1 VPCILCGSCRA
12 IERSLSEPAPRR
24 PRSFVKS
31 ISQNRSVTQYKVG
44 AQHRVVLPRGEPK
57 RAGRAVDVR
66 QAPAYRGRELG
77 SKRRH
82 VRRAWRP
89 RGRGTCAEIQA
100 RCHSS
105 AATSACASAI
115 RLLSDGFAWPRQNAC
130 YCRAAKCGRRE
141 RNNSAQSGSH
151 WTRVRACNKSN
162 PLRFLTSIN
171 PIRFAGWQHALRS
184 AFSFSVETATRRRVS
199 NEAAVDPRAGRRAG
213 DRRSIGRKARHRSD
227 PRSRSVSAR
236 RHARFARCRTIR
248 TKATRR
254 DESKRVLCLS
264 EIKLAVHMMESAKK
278 WRRHNSAK
286 GIYCS
291 RHRRVFVELKGAC
304 EPRYRRSHKIA
315 ADGEDA
321 ARRTRQRGQG
331 IPCGSNRSAFRHTRS
346 AKGSVAT

>member
-1 VPCILCGSCRA
+1 LFCRA
-12 IERSLSEPAPRR
+12 VNRSEPGAP
-24 PRSFVKS
+24 S
-31 ISQNRSVTQYKVG
+31 TY
-44 AQHRVVLPRGEPK
+44 A
-57 RAGRAVDVR
+57 
-66 QAPAYRGRELG
+66 
-77 SKRRH
+77 KRRH
-82 VRRAWRP
+82 IVGGSWGRSGATSGELGVPGVGVPARRFRLDV
-89 RGRGTCAEIQA
+89 T
-100 RCHSS
+100 SS

-264 EIKLAVHMMESAKK
+264 EIKLA
-278 WRRHNSAK
+278 RT
-286 GIYCS
+286 Y
-291 RHRRVFVELKGAC
+291 
-304 EPRYRRSHKIA
+304 
-315 ADGEDA
+315 DGV
-321 ARRTRQRGQG
+321 RQEM
-331 IPCGSNRSAFRHTRS
+331 A
-346 AKGSVAT
+346 

>member
-1 VPCILCGSCRA
+1 MFCRA
-12 IERSLSEPAPRR
+12 VNRSEPGAP
-24 PRSFVKS
+24 S
-31 ISQNRSVTQYKVG
+31 TY
-44 AQHRVVLPRGEPK
+44 A
-57 RAGRAVDVR
+57 
-66 QAPAYRGRELG
+66 
-77 SKRRH
+77 KRRH
-82 VRRAWRP
+82 IVGGSWGRSGATSGELGVPGVGVPARRFRLDV
-89 RGRGTCAEIQA
+89 T
-100 RCHSS
+100 SS

-227 PRSRSVSAR
+227 PEAAVCRLAGMRGLPGAERSGPRQREGMRVRGCCA
-236 RHARFARCRTIR
+236 CR
-248 TKATRR
+248 K
-254 DESKRVLCLS
+254 SNS
-264 EIKLAVHMMESAKK
+264 HVHMMESAKK
-278 WRRHNSAK
+278 WRRHNAAK